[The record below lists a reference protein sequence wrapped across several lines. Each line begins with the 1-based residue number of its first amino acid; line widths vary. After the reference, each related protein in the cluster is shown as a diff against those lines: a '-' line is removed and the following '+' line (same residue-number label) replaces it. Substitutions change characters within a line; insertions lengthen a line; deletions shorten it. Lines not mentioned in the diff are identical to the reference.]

1 MILFE
6 CLIALTLVA
15 ANLLVCSCLLMAGRA
30 DRQINQFDDCA
41 IRATAGAAA
50 R

>member
-6 CLIALTLVA
+6 CLIALTLVTV
-15 ANLLVCSCLLMAGRA
+15 NLLVGSCLFMAGRA
-30 DRQINQFDDCA
+30 DRQINQFDE
-41 IRATAGAAA
+41 TAPLQPAD